1 MRYLITSALPYA
13 NAPLHIGHVL
23 EIVQTDVWVRSLKLA
38 GNEVFYY
45 CASDTHGTPIML
57 KAQELNTTPEELSKK
72 YKKLHSDTYK
82 SYNVDLNNFHTTH
95 SKENKELTEYFFN
108 SAYEKGDIYTKEI
121 EQLFDEQ
128 KNIFLSD
135 RFVKGECPSCE
146 AKDQYGDAC
155 EVCGKTYDALDL
167 KNPYSTLSNSEPVIK
182 KSKHYFFKLNNFKEF
197 LNETVSEIS
206 NQDPIKEKLKEWFDS
221 GLKDWDISRDEP
233 YFGFK
238 IPNEDSKY
246 LYVWLDA
253 PIGYLSSI
261 KNWCDS
267 NNIDFNDFINESKI
281 VHFIGK
287 DIVYFHLLFWPATL
301 KAANFPIPNE
311 VYVHGFLTVEGE
323 KMSKSKGNFILADDA
338 LNYAEADFFRY
349 YFSSKLNRDI
359 SDINFSID
367 DFIQKINSDLIGK
380 YINIPSRTLNF
391 INKLNNSQVKKGC
404 NTLTASFRNKYD
416 QVIVYLS
423 EKEYSK
429 ALKEIMDIADST
441 NTYISNEEPWNKAKN
456 EQIDE
461 CISVCSEA
469 LNVFKDLNILISAI
483 IPTTADK
490 IFALL
495 NINKQNYSNLCEDSL
510 NNVNEFKPLLK
521 RLEKDNFE
529 GILDNNE

>member
-72 YKKLHSDTYK
+72 YKKLHSDNYK

-95 SKENKELTEYFFN
+95 SKENKELTEHFFN

-135 RFVKGECPSCE
+135 RFVKGECPSCG

-253 PIGYLSSI
+253 PIGLS
-261 KNWCDS
+261 
-267 NNIDFNDFINESKI
+267 
-281 VHFIGK
+281 
-287 DIVYFHLLFWPATL
+287 
-301 KAANFPIPNE
+301 
-311 VYVHGFLTVEGE
+311 
-323 KMSKSKGNFILADDA
+323 
-338 LNYAEADFFRY
+338 
-349 YFSSKLNRDI
+349 
-359 SDINFSID
+359 
-367 DFIQKINSDLIGK
+367 LIH
-380 YINIPSRTLNF
+380 I
-391 INKLNNSQVKKGC
+391 
-404 NTLTASFRNKYD
+404 
-416 QVIVYLS
+416 
-423 EKEYSK
+423 
-429 ALKEIMDIADST
+429 
-441 NTYISNEEPWNKAKN
+441 
-456 EQIDE
+456 
-461 CISVCSEA
+461 
-469 LNVFKDLNILISAI
+469 
-483 IPTTADK
+483 
-490 IFALL
+490 
-495 NINKQNYSNLCEDSL
+495 
-510 NNVNEFKPLLK
+510 
-521 RLEKDNFE
+521 
-529 GILDNNE
+529 